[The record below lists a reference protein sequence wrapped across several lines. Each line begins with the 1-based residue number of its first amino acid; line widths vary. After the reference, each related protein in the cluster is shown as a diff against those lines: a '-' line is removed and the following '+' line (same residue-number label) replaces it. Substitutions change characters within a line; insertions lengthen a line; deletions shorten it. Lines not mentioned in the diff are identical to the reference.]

1 MSASPAPFPGAA
13 STDAQR
19 PAADPATRS
28 VAEKAAEKAAAKA
41 WTVDLR
47 ELGRRAGSMREWDK
61 TLPARPGWGVEMI
74 GVPEGAPV
82 DLHLRL
88 ESVMEGVLVSGT
100 VDVPVTGQCARCL
113 DPVED
118 TLELDVQELY
128 AYEGSTTEATSGED
142 EVRRIEGDT
151 LDLAPLVRD
160 TVVLTLPLSPTCTP
174 DCAGL
179 CVDCGERLDDLPADH
194 SHEVIDPRF
203 AGLAAR
209 FADLNDSTAN
219 DADGAQPG
227 SGSTDTEEN

>member
-1 MSASPAPFPGAA
+1 MPAASRPRSSAA
-13 STDAQR
+13 STDAR
-19 PAADPATRS
+19 RPVGDPTDTPAASAPD
-28 VAEKAAEKAAAKA
+28 KAAAKA
-41 WTVDLR
+41 WKVELR
-47 ELGRRAGSMREWDK
+47 ELGRRAGSMRELDK
-61 TLPARPGWGVEMI
+61 TLPAQAGWGVEMI

-82 DLHLRL
+82 HLLLRL

-142 EVRRIEGDT
+142 EVRRIDGEQ

-160 TVVLTLPLSPTCTP
+160 TIVLTLPLSPTCTP

-209 FADLNDSTAN
+209 FADLTDSTTN

>member
-1 MSASPAPFPGAA
+1 MSASSQSLPGAA
-13 STDAQR
+13 STDARR
-19 PAADPATRS
+19 PVGDPADT
-28 VAEKAAEKAAAKA
+28 AAAKAAAKA
-41 WTVDLR
+41 WKVDLR

-61 TLPARPGWGVEMI
+61 TLPARAGWGVEMI

-82 DLHLRL
+82 QLHLRL

-113 DPVED
+113 EPVED

-142 EVRRIEGDT
+142 EVRRIEGDL

-179 CVDCGERLDDLPADH
+179 CVDCGERLDDLPPDH
-194 SHEVIDPRF
+194 SHEVVDPRW

-209 FADLNDSTAN
+209 FTTDSSTTDGSSTDST
-219 DADGAQPG
+219 
-227 SGSTDTEEN
+227 STDSEEN

>member
-1 MSASPAPFPGAA
+1 MPAASSPLSGAA
-13 STDAQR
+13 SSDVPR
-19 PAADPATRS
+19 PVGDPADS
-28 VAEKAAEKAAAKA
+28 AAEKAAEKAAAKA
-41 WTVDLR
+41 WKVDLR
-47 ELGRRAGSMREWDK
+47 ELGRRAGSMREWEK

-100 VDVPVTGQCARCL
+100 VEIPVTGQCARCL

-142 EVRRIEGDT
+142 EVRRVEGEQ
-151 LDLAPLVRD
+151 LDLAPLIRD

-179 CVDCGERLDDLPADH
+179 CVDCGERLDDLPPDH
-194 SHEVIDPRF
+194 SHEVVDPRW

-209 FADLNDSTAN
+209 FTTDSSTT
-219 DADGAQPG
+219 D
-227 SGSTDTEEN
+227 SSSTDSEEN

>member
-1 MSASPAPFPGAA
+1 
-13 STDAQR
+13 
-19 PAADPATRS
+19 
-28 VAEKAAEKAAAKA
+28 
-41 WTVDLR
+41 
-47 ELGRRAGSMREWDK
+47 
-61 TLPARPGWGVEMI
+61 MI

-82 DLHLRL
+82 HLQLRL

-100 VDVPVTGQCARCL
+100 IDLPVTGQCARCL

-142 EVRRIEGDT
+142 EVRRIDGDQ

-160 TVVLTLPLSPTCTP
+160 TVVLTLPLSPTCSP

-179 CVDCGERLDDLPADH
+179 CVECGERLDDLPEDH

-227 SGSTDTEEN
+227 AGSTDTEEN

>member
-1 MSASPAPFPGAA
+1 MSAASAPSGPRSGAA
-13 STDAQR
+13 STDARR
-19 PAADPATRS
+19 PVVDPTTT
-28 VAEKAAEKAAAKA
+28 AAEKAAAKA
-41 WTVDLR
+41 WKVDLR
-47 ELGRRAGSMREWDK
+47 ELGRRAGTMREWDK
-61 TLPARPGWGVEMI
+61 TLPAQAGWGVEMI

-113 DPVED
+113 EPLED
-118 TLELDVQELY
+118 TLTLDVQELY
-128 AYEGSTTEATSGED
+128 AYAGSTTEATSGED
-142 EVRRIEGDT
+142 EVRRIDGDL

-174 DCAGL
+174 DCSGL

-209 FADLNDSTAN
+209 FADLNDS
-219 DADGAQPG
+219 ADGAQPG
-227 SGSTDTEEN
+227 SGSTDSKEN

>member
-47 ELGRRAGSMREWDK
+47 ELGRRAGTMREWDK

-113 DPVED
+113 DPVAD

>member
-1 MSASPAPFPGAA
+1 MPAASSPLSGAA
-13 STDAQR
+13 STDAR
-19 PAADPATRS
+19 RSVGDPAGTTA
-28 VAEKAAEKAAAKA
+28 AEKAAEKAAAKA
-41 WTVDLR
+41 WKVDLR

-61 TLPARPGWGVEMI
+61 TLPAQAGWGVEMI
-74 GVPEGAPV
+74 GVPEGAPI

-100 VDVPVTGQCARCL
+100 VDVPVVGQCARCL
-113 DPVED
+113 EPVED
-118 TLELDVQELY
+118 TLRLDVQELY
-128 AYEGSTTEATSGED
+128 AYEGSTTEATSAED
-142 EVRRIEGDT
+142 EVRRIEGDQ
-151 LDLAPLVRD
+151 LDLAPLIRD

-179 CVDCGERLDDLPADH
+179 CADCGERLDDLPADH

-209 FADLNDSTAN
+209 FANLTD